1 MTPATRNRA
10 KDMATYRFTLLVS
23 MTHGEEDTYRTEHAL
38 GDRESTRSSLASHIQ
53 DQLDGEGVLTGR

>member
-10 KDMATYRFTLLVS
+10 KDMA
-23 MTHGEEDTYRTEHAL
+23 TYRTEHAL

-53 DQLDGEGVLTGR
+53 DQLDDEGVLTGR